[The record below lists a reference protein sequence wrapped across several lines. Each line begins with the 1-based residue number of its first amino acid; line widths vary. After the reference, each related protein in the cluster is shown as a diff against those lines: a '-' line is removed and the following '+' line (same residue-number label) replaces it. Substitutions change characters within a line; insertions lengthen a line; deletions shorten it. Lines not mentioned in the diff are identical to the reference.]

1 MNLYHLSLEMENSRD
16 RYKPSTGILIRSK
29 ESFMSFVVLSM
40 YEKQDKNEFCF
51 SAQRFLL
58 GSETDSSKREQKNN
72 QTDMIISQYLFL
84 FFL

>member
-1 MNLYHLSLEMENSRD
+1 MVGTET
-16 RYKPSTGILIRSK
+16 KPSAEILIYSK
-29 ESFMSFVVLSM
+29 ESFISFVVLSM

-51 SAQRFLL
+51 SEQHFPL

-72 QTDMIISQYLFL
+72 QTDIIISQYLFL